1 MYITCEASSWTLLHQ
16 NGSYTNEFLCRT
28 DCSACADYQPWYTH
42 PDIQSLHHLPRP
54 NCGDY
59 LDMRGISEGKLIR
72 ILENT
77 EFMLNMWLD
86 CSKCLKLL
94 CLCIDT
100 TETKWG
106 GLCAYVQICALEDHY
121 YFLIHDVYWKCAVY
135 LKIKECLSCFHIC
148 DCV

>member
-1 MYITCEASSWTLLHQ
+1 MYIPCEASSWTLLHQ
-16 NGSYTNEFLCRT
+16 NRKLPSRISLQN

-94 CLCIDT
+94 GLCIDT

-106 GLCAYVQICALEDHY
+106 GLCLCANL
-121 YFLIHDVYWKCAVY
+121 CARRSLLLFDPWCI
-135 LKIKECLSCFHIC
+135 LKVRSVFKNKWTQGR
-148 DCV
+148 VRN